1 MDTSQPSP
9 TQPPPIYAGFWL
21 RFAAALIDSLALSFP
36 FLVVTLIA
44 TVAMKLL
51 SAGKD
56 YDTLL
61 LLLAIWTPL
70 TALLSWLYFAL
81 LESSPWQATIG
92 KKALGLYVADIDGR
106 RLTLSRATARTF
118 AKLLSIITVG
128 VGYIL
133 CAFTNKNQALHD
145 IVTNCL
151 VLRRPRADR

>member
-1 MDTSQPSP
+1 MDTPS
-9 TQPPPIYAGFWL
+9 PIYAGFWL
-21 RFAAALIDSLALSFP
+21 RFAASLIDSLALSFP
-36 FLVVTLIA
+36 FLVATLIA

-56 YDTLL
+56 YDTLI

-70 TALLSWLYFAL
+70 TAAITWFYFAL
-81 LESSPWQATIG
+81 LESSPWQGTIG
-92 KKALGLYVADIDGR
+92 KKALGLYVTDIDGR

-118 AKLLSIITVG
+118 AKFLSTITAG

-133 CAFTNKNQALHD
+133 CAFTKKKQALHD

-151 VLRRPRADR
+151 VLRRPRAER